1 MFSDHVKIL
10 VDGAF
15 FSLNMQVIFYSVLV
29 MKPLEKMN
37 TNTTSTL
44 VSLCIKGFFI
54 SFLWILWGFEELIW
68 CFSGGFLGG
77 CGGFPGVLGVFSG
90 GFQEF
95 SRGFLGVFQWFS
107 WFFRGFLGVFHGFSG
122 VLHGDFRGFSFASTG
137 IFHGFSGG
145 GGSDFFQGSSSL
157 FQGFF
162 GLWLQVTNSKIVIAY
177 LCNIPN

>member
-68 CFSGGFLGG
+68 CFSVGFLGG
-77 CGGFPGVLGVFSG
+77 CGGFPGV
-90 GFQEF
+90 FQRF
-95 SRGFLGVFQWFS
+95 SRGFPVVFLVFQGVSGSFSWLFRSFTWGFPGVFLCFY
-107 WFFRGFLGVFHGFSG
+107 
-122 VLHGDFRGFSFASTG
+122 GDFPW
-137 IFHGFSGG
+137 
-145 GGSDFFQGSSSL
+145 L
-157 FQGFF
+157 F
-162 GLWLQVTNSKIVIAY
+162 
-177 LCNIPN
+177 